1 MISMSS
7 FTLNKRLFLAS
18 FLCLSLNYCANIPR
32 SNLQQTKS
40 PIAKIALV
48 NVQDSDFHQINATF
62 QVKSDKATTFK
73 VISNL
78 STTKQWLP
86 EVASIQ
92 TLKIYDFNNFL
103 LRTVLDSPW
112 PFKQRET
119 ITCVSTIF
127 DEKTTHIDIKSCTKR
142 YPVNESYVRV
152 EHLKSSWRIKQL
164 TNDIVEI
171 DYQTWLNPAGNV
183 PAYFFNQALFKQT
196 KKSISKLQ
204 TLINST
210 PSH

>member
-1 MISMSS
+1 MILRAA
-7 FTLNKRLFLAS
+7 LNA
-18 FLCLSLNYCANIPR
+18 I
-32 SNLQQTKS
+32 
-40 PIAKIALV
+40 
-48 NVQDSDFHQINATF
+48 
-62 QVKSDKATTFK
+62 
-73 VISNL
+73 
-78 STTKQWLP
+78 
-86 EVASIQ
+86 
-92 TLKIYDFNNFL
+92 
-103 LRTVLDSPW
+103 
-112 PFKQRET
+112 
-119 ITCVSTIF
+119 
-127 DEKTTHIDIKSCTKR
+127 
-142 YPVNESYVRV
+142 PVNESYVRV